1 MTDYDVVDGS
11 PLYGEPF
18 FNVSFMKGCGNMIYR
33 GLALSVAGSD
43 SGGGAGIQAD
53 LKTFA
58 ALKVFG
64 MNVVTALTA
73 QNSLT
78 VSGIQDTSVE
88 MVKLQFDALFGDFQ
102 IDAVK
107 TGMLSRAATISA
119 VADALRRYEVSKIVV
134 DPVMVAQSGSSLIS
148 SDATGA
154 FLTELI
160 PLALLVTPNIPEAEI
175 LGGIKIDGL
184 EDMKKAAVL
193 IAQRGCK
200 AVLVKGGHL
209 IRGTRVF
216 DVLYLDGEFC
226 IFEDEKIETENTH
239 GTGCT
244 LSSAVTA
251 ELAAGRD
258 LRSAVDYGRRYLR
271 LALTQSFRP
280 GHSYGP
286 LGHAVSVPWI

>member
-1 MTDYDVVDGS
+1 
-11 PLYGEPF
+11 
-18 FNVSFMKGCGNMIYR
+18 MIYR
-33 GLALSVAGSD
+33 GVALSVATSD

-64 MNVVTALTA
+64 MNVITALTA
-73 QNSLT
+73 QNSKQVT
-78 VSGIQDTSVE
+78 GIHDTPAE
-88 MVKLQFDALFGDFQ
+88 MINLQFDALFDDFK

-107 TGMLSRAATISA
+107 TGMLHRPETILT
-119 VADALRRYEVSKIVV
+119 VAKAFKKYDVANIVV
-134 DPVMVAQSGSSLIS
+134 DPVMIAQSGSRLVSN
-148 SDATGA
+148 GA
-154 FLTELI
+154 VEALLQELI
-160 PLALLVTPNIPEAEI
+160 PMAMLVTPNIPEAEA
-175 LGGIKIDGL
+175 LSGIKIDGI
-184 EDMKKAAVL
+184 EGMKKAAVL

-200 AVLVKGGHL
+200 AVLVKGGH
-209 IRGTRVF
+209 IIQGARVF

-244 LSSAVTA
+244 LSSAIAA
-251 ELAAGRD
+251 ELAAGRG
-258 LRSAVDYGRRYLR
+258 LRDAVDYGRRYLR
-271 LALTQSFRP
+271 LALAQSFRP